1 MPHRRPVLY
10 ALLATVFTVALSSH
24 AFAAT
29 PASTAAS
36 APSAQVTVYAAA
48 SLVDVL
54 EQLATEYARSGAPRP
69 VLSFASSAVLARQIE
84 AGARADI
91 FISADQEWMDYL
103 AQRQLIRSGTRINL
117 LGNHLVLVAA
127 RDNPVSLRIGPQFA
141 LASALGQG
149 RLALADPDSA
159 PAGRYARAALTA
171 LGVWDTVATRL
182 ARTEDVR
189 GALAFVARGET
200 PLGIVYRTDARA
212 DSRVREVDLF
222 PAATHPPIVYPLALT
237 HNASPAADRFAAFLR
252 SPVATAAFQKA
263 GFSTLP

>member
-1 MPHRRPVLY
+1 MQQRRPVLS
-10 ALLATVFTVALSSH
+10 ALLATALTMVLGSH
-24 AFAAT
+24 AIAAA
-29 PASTAAS
+29 PASKVAS
-36 APSAQVTVYAAA
+36 APAAPVTVYAAA

-54 EQLATEYARSGAPRP
+54 EQLAADYARSGEPRP

-84 AGARADI
+84 AGARADL
-91 FISADQEWMDYL
+91 FISADQDWMDYL
-103 AQRQLIRSGTRINL
+103 SQRQLIRSDTRINL
-117 LGNHLVLVAA
+117 LGNHLVLIAA
-127 RDNPVSLRIGPQFA
+127 RSNTLALRIGPGFT

-189 GALAFVARGET
+189 GALAFVARGEA

-212 DSRVREVDLF
+212 DPRVREVAIF
-222 PAATHPPIVYPLALT
+222 PAETHPPIVYPLALT
-237 HNASPAADRFAAFLR
+237 RNASPGAARFLAFLR
-252 SPVATAAFQKA
+252 GPVAAAAFQQA